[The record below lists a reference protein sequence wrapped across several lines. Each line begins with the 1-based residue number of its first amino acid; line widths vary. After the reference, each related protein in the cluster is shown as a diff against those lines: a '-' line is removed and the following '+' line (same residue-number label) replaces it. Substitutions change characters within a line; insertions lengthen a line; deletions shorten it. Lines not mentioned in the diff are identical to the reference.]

1 VLSENLPKT
10 ITYHRIGAQAKN
22 VTGVSDEQ
30 LMQSVA
36 GGDLDAFNIIVLR
49 YQHHAWRTACRLLG
63 DAMEAEDVAQ
73 ETFLKILK
81 AAPRYRS
88 TARFCTYLYTII
100 YRLCLDTRKKSRPS
114 LMDPIPDRPS
124 TSPSAVETL
133 VARECGEEIRHAL
146 ESLPL
151 NQRTAIVLKHDEGL
165 SYAEIAQVMDI
176 SLKSVEML
184 IRRAR
189 EKLQSKLPHLKKT

>member
-1 VLSENLPKT
+1 
-10 ITYHRIGAQAKN
+10 
-22 VTGVSDEQ
+22 VTEASDEQ
-30 LMQSVA
+30 LMQAVA
-36 GGDLDAFNIIVLR
+36 GGDLDAFNKIVLC
-49 YQHHAWRTACRLLG
+49 YQHQAWRTAFRLLG
-63 DAMEAEDVAQ
+63 DTMEAEDVAQ
-73 ETFLKILK
+73 ETFFKILK
-81 AAPRYRS
+81 AAPRYLP
-88 TARFCTYLYTII
+88 TASFHTYLYTII

-114 LMDPIPDRPS
+114 LMDSIPDR
-124 TSPSAVETL
+124 TSPAPSAVESL
-133 VARECGEEIRHAL
+133 VSKERREEIRYAL

-189 EKLQSKLPHLKKT
+189 EKLQSKLSNLK

>member
-1 VLSENLPKT
+1 MTE
-10 ITYHRIGAQAKN
+10 I
-22 VTGVSDEQ
+22 SDEQ

-36 GGDLDAFNIIVLR
+36 HGDLNAFNKIVLR
-49 YQHHAWRTACRLLG
+49 YQQHAWRTACRLLG

-81 AAPRYRS
+81 AAPRYRP
-88 TARFCTYLYTII
+88 TASFRTYLYTIV
-100 YRLCLDTRKKSRPS
+100 YRLCLDTRKKNRPS
-114 LMDPIPDRPS
+114 LMDTIPDRPS
-124 TSPSAVETL
+124 ASPSAVETI
-133 VARECGEEIRHAL
+133 VARERGEEIRHAL

-189 EKLQSKLPHLKKT
+189 EKLQSKLPHLQKT

>member
-1 VLSENLPKT
+1 MT
-10 ITYHRIGAQAKN
+10 GA
-22 VTGVSDEQ
+22 SDEQ
-30 LMQSVA
+30 LMQAVA
-36 GGDLDAFNIIVLR
+36 RGDLDAFNNIVLR
-49 YQHHAWRTACRLLG
+49 YQQQAWRTACRLLG
-63 DAMEAEDVAQ
+63 DPMEAEDIAQ

-81 AAPRYRS
+81 AAPRYRP
-88 TARFCTYLYTII
+88 TASFRTYLYTII

-114 LMDPIPDRPS
+114 LMDTIPDRPS
-124 TSPSAVETL
+124 ASPSAVEYL
-133 VARECGEEIRHAL
+133 VSRERGEEIRHAL

-165 SYAEIAQVMDI
+165 SYAEIAQVMDT

-189 EKLQSKLPHLKKT
+189 EKLHSKLSHLKTS